1 MCFTVNVNDK
11 NAFYSHAQ
19 VCNSQPAVIQRLH
32 SDREKR
38 SRLARASS
46 FVYLL
51 LLLVC
56 RYCCEIVSV
65 KCFHGLIFG
74 IMQRRR
80 MRRRIT
86 LLSEAMY
93 YVVDDVQLR

>member
-38 SRLARASS
+38 SRLARASL

-56 RYCCEIVSV
+56 R
-65 KCFHGLIFG
+65 
-74 IMQRRR
+74 
-80 MRRRIT
+80 
-86 LLSEAMY
+86 LLRNRFCKVFSWTDFRDYATEEDEEEDY
-93 YVVDDVQLR
+93 TTE